1 MADGGE
7 TNVMAD
13 GREEPKTPPVKPPE
27 GMRDFDK
34 AKIVCLLPSVNLTP
48 VGNTMVCVPYNVIDY
63 CGHDTNFTPTVKL
76 TGVRSMVYRS
86 ITQHV
91 HGDEAGTGGGPQSGT
106 RGGICEPIEHSATV
120 KAEGSYLMRDG
131 DKCWMN
137 NKNTIGK
144 CVLVESTE
152 LHQLPQPKP
161 KTDKERREEALK
173 KKIDELKKDVE
184 AGKDSWNPYT
194 MARNS
199 LRNESIANLES
210 QLSDLQSGTTR
221 GAFSQVNDGVVAGVD
236 GLVEGG
242 EALIGGAG
250 TVIGGAGSVGYDVI
264 TGDFGGAGQTLS
276 NAGTAISNT
285 ASSAVS
291 TLSDPSSWFQ
301 GTRDAWN
308 TGQYGSAIGGVAPEV
323 AGVAGIAKSG
333 AKKLFGAATKDTGE
347 TMAEAAARRT
357 AAAKAAG
364 EKLKDSEL
372 LVTNKNGVRISKKYK
387 RPDWRT
393 KTKRDVWEKALK
405 DGDGKV
411 IDPKTGKEIRPGD
424 KWDMGHERGH
434 EFWKQQENAQARGI
448 TREQF
453 INEYNNP
460 GHVRPELPSS
470 NQGHSME
477 LPSNIYLGD

>member
-34 AKIVCLLPSVNLTP
+34 AKIVCLLPSINLTP
-48 VGNTMVCVPYNVIDY
+48 VGNTMMCVPYNVIDY
-63 CGHDTNFTPTVKL
+63 CGHDTNFTPTVKF
-76 TGVRSMVYRS
+76 TGLRSMVYRS

-91 HGDEAGTGGGPQSGT
+91 HGDEAGTGGGAQSGT
-106 RGGICEPIEHSATV
+106 RGGICEPIEHSETV
-120 KAEGSYLMRDG
+120 KAEGSFLMRDG

-173 KKIDELKKDVE
+173 KKIEELKKDVE

-199 LRNESIANLES
+199 MRNESIANLES
-210 QLSDLQSGTTR
+210 QLSDLQSGTSR
-221 GAFSQVNDGVVAGVD
+221 GALAQVNDGVVAAGD
-236 GLVEGG
+236 GIVEGG
-242 EALIGGAG
+242 EALVGGAG
-250 TVIGGAGSVGYDVI
+250 TIIGGAGSVGYDVF
-264 TGDFGGAGQTLS
+264 TGNFSGAGQTLS
-276 NAGTAISNT
+276 NAGTTIGNT
-285 ASSAVS
+285 ATSAWNSV
-291 TLSDPSSWFQ
+291 TTPSSWFQ

-323 AGVAGIAKSG
+323 AGAAGLAKSG
-333 AKKLFGAATKDTGE
+333 AKKLFGAAAKETGE
-347 TMAEAAARRT
+347 TAAEAAARRT

-364 EKLKDSEL
+364 EKLKDSEV
-372 LVTNKNGVRISKKYK
+372 LVTSRKGVRISRTYS
-387 RPDWRT
+387 RPGFRK
-393 KTKRDVWEKALK
+393 KTKEDVWNNAK
-405 DGDGKV
+405 DKDGKV
-411 IDPKTGKEIRPGD
+411 RDPKTGKEIKPGE
-424 KWDMGHERGH
+424 KWDMGHKDGY
-434 EFWKQQENAQARGI
+434 EFAKHQESAQARGI
-448 TREQF
+448 SREQF

-460 GHVRPELPSS
+460 SHYRPELPIS
-470 NQGHSME
+470 NQSHSLE
-477 LPSNIYLGD
+477 APPNIYYGD